1 MVRYTL
7 PTTAFL
13 LAAMIGQDLA
23 QAQMFGERTL
33 GRPLSI
39 QEGAAEM
46 ESAGTLTGRERFLR
60 ENRPATAFVGP
71 DIREL
76 QRFIGALQAQ
86 VRGQVQPSTQ
96 GLGRRVDRSA
106 EINQPLGP
114 APAGTPYNP
123 ELVVSYPA
131 PTVSP
136 PEFEERILNLLAES
150 PRISESSRVAVLV
163 EGQTAI
169 LRGEVPSER
178 DRDLI
183 PLVLAFEP
191 GIWDIRN
198 ELEVNPR
205 LKRAPDS
212 LAVRRETSK
221 KEPAWITL
229 SHSGRVSERAPAETD

>member
-1 MVRYTL
+1 MIRYTL
-7 PTTAFL
+7 STAVFL
-13 LAAMIGQDLA
+13 VAAMIGQDFV

-76 QRFIGALQAQ
+76 QRFIGSLQAQ
-86 VRGQVQPSTQ
+86 VRGRVQPSTQ
-96 GLGRRVDRSA
+96 GLRRRVDRSA

-131 PTVSP
+131 QPSVHPNSRRGFSICWRSLPVFPDPVVSRCQWKARRP
-136 PEFEERILNLLAES
+136 SCGVRSPANVTES
-150 PRISESSRVAVLV
+150 
-163 EGQTAI
+163 
-169 LRGEVPSER
+169 
-178 DRDLI
+178 
-183 PLVLAFEP
+183 
-191 GIWDIRN
+191 
-198 ELEVNPR
+198 
-205 LKRAPDS
+205 
-212 LAVRRETSK
+212 
-221 KEPAWITL
+221 
-229 SHSGRVSERAPAETD
+229 